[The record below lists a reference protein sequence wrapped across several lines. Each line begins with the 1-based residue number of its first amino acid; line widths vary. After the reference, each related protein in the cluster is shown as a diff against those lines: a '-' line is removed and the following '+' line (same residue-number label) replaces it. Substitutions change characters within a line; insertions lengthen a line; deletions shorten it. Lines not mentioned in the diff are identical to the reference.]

1 MNLDFGNHSD
11 PIFDGT
17 IMSLTAT
24 CMTHIERSFLIV
36 ISVFQI
42 HVVISTDNSFIK
54 SVINDSLML
63 KLLIPFYVLLRGDKA
78 DGVVNGV

>member
-1 MNLDFGNHSD
+1 
-11 PIFDGT
+11 
-17 IMSLTAT
+17 MSLTAT
-24 CMTHIERSFLIV
+24 YRTHTERCVLIV
-36 ISVFQI
+36 LPVFQS
-42 HVVISTDNSFIK
+42 HVVISTDNSSVK